1 MLVFDQVSDEFLL
14 KWEHIIAE
22 VTKTEVPLECIKKV
36 VIKLDG
42 SQDGRRQRTLNLATL
57 RRQGLDLEELEMILT
72 RTLLELGDTVR
83 DIDFVV
89 DVTEVAKLVQ
99 PETDKLL
106 KDI

>member
-1 MLVFDQVSDEFLL
+1 MPFSDEFIQQ
-14 KWEHIIAE
+14 WEHIISE

-42 SQDGRRQRTLNLATL
+42 SQNGRRQRTLNLASL
-57 RRQGLDLEELEMILT
+57 RRQGLDLEELEMVLT
-72 RTLLELGDTVR
+72 RTLIDLGDTVR

-89 DVTEVAKLVQ
+89 DVSEVAKLAQ

-106 KDI
+106 KDL